1 MKRMTAPI
9 KAGGL
14 PELQRLGQAVMPR
27 RLFQVAIG
35 LSQLQLGLLLAAM
48 KLERKQLLPP
58 LQARNHPAYSMIDTH
73 IFMVHT
79 TSLQKCMSM

>member
-1 MKRMTAPI
+1 MERMTAPI

-48 KLERKQLLPP
+48 KPERKQLLPP
-58 LQARNHPAYSMIDTH
+58 LQARKHPACICWH
-73 IFMVHT
+73 IMLRMERVAHIT
-79 TSLQKCMSM
+79 GGH